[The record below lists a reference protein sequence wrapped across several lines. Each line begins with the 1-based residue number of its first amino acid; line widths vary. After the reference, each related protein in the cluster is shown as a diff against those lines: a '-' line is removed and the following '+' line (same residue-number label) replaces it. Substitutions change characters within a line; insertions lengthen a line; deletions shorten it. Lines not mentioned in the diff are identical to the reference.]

1 MKHQLKAIQQAELN
15 ILKEFI
21 RICEKHGLRY
31 YLVEGSML
39 GAVRH
44 EGMIPWDDDIDVALF
59 REDYE
64 RFLQVAQQ
72 ELPHPYQCRNFALTE
87 GYMDYITQ
95 LVDTTTLI
103 ESPYRREVE
112 VKPLWVDIFVI
123 DGMPEKG
130 LAAKLHKFKLLYRKL
145 LLMWSDLDHFVV
157 QRANRPLYEKILI
170 RVGDLCHTSAVLS
183 TEKQL
188 RKMDA
193 AMRRCSPKDTGMTV
207 NFMSEYKWRTVFPAG
222 YYGEGRMVH
231 FEDFTARI
239 PNQAEKIL
247 TAIYGDY
254 MQLPP
259 EDKRYKHSMTVVK
272 MGETHE
278 LG

>member
-1 MKHQLKAIQQAELN
+1 MEKQLKAIQQTELR

-21 RICEKHGLRY
+21 RICEKYDLRY
-31 YLVEGSML
+31 YLVEGSLL

-64 RFLQVAQQ
+64 KFLQIAPQ
-72 ELPHPYQCRNFALTE
+72 ELRHPYECRNFALTK
-87 GYMDYITQ
+87 GYIEYITQ

-123 DGMPEKG
+123 DGMP
-130 LAAKLHKFKLLYRKL
+130 AAGWKQKLQKFRLLYRKL
-145 LLMWSDLDHFVV
+145 MLMWSDLDHFVV
-157 QRANRPLYEKILI
+157 RRNNRPLYEKVLI
-170 RVGDLCHTSAVLS
+170 RVGNLCHTGAILS
-183 TEKQL
+183 TNRQL

-193 AMRRCSPKDTGMTV
+193 AMKKCDPHKTGMTV
-207 NFMSEYKWRTVFPAG
+207 NFMSEYKWRSVFPTD
-222 YYGEGRMVH
+222 YYGEGRLVP

-239 PNQAEKIL
+239 PVQAEKIL
-247 TAIYGDY
+247 SSIYGDY

-259 EDKRYKHSMTVVK
+259 EDKRYKHSMKVVK
-272 MGETHE
+272 LGEVHE